1 MKDILSVLL
10 IPVVIIIFFLLLIGC
25 GTYTKPP
32 IASHVLAV
40 TLQGDTI
47 LVAID
52 KIRPNQYQYQFY
64 YPLYSQ
70 PYYRPY
76 YYNRYDYQ
84 WRYNDN
90 RGVSS
95 SRGISSSGNSN
106 NNTVKAKV
114 TPDITVRPPSEVL
127 MKVKK

>member
-1 MKDILSVLL
+1 MNKYIILL
-10 IPVVIIIFFLLLIGC
+10 FLLIGC
-25 GTYTKPP
+25 GTYTPKPV
-32 IASHVLAV
+32 ASHVLAV

-52 KIRPNQYQYQFY
+52 KIRPNQYQFY

-70 PYYRPY
+70 PYYQPY
-76 YYNRYDYQ
+76 YYNRYEYQ

-95 SRGISSSGNSN
+95 SGSK
-106 NNTVKAKV
+106 NNTTEKV
-114 TPDITVRPPSEVL
+114 SVTSDITTRPPSEVL
-127 MKVKK
+127 MKGKK

>member
-1 MKDILSVLL
+1 MKKKRSESYILG
-10 IPVVIIIFFLLLIGC
+10 IILFLLIGC
-25 GTYTKPP
+25 GSYTKQPV
-32 IASHVLAV
+32 ASHILAV

-52 KIRPNQYQYQFY
+52 KIRPNQYQFY

-76 YYNRYDYQ
+76 YYNRYEYQ

-95 SRGISSSGNSN
+95 SGSK
-106 NNTVKAKV
+106 NNTKEKV
-114 TPDITVRPPSEVL
+114 SVTSDITTRPPSQVL
-127 MKVKK
+127 MKGKK

>member
-1 MKDILSVLL
+1 MKDYISVLL
-10 IPVVIIIFFLLLIGC
+10 IPIIIIIFFLLLIGC
-25 GTYTKPP
+25 GSYTKHPV
-32 IASHVLAV
+32 ASHILAV

-52 KIRPNQYQYQFY
+52 KIRPNQFY

-90 RGVSS
+90 RGVLS
-95 SRGISSSGNSN
+95 GISSSGN
-106 NNTVKAKV
+106 NTPVKAKV
-114 TPDITVRPPSEVL
+114 TPDITVRPPSQVL
-127 MKVKK
+127 MKGKK